1 MKTIDQT
8 PTLSTTVSFANGLG
22 IMENVQRLRN
32 YHCIERRCM
41 KILAGWFLNAPAY
54 ETKYTLGYHL
64 WDHAEH
70 VTWLRTRLV
79 EMRGGHPDA
88 SVAPALRALMDEA
101 LNAPD
106 TDSML
111 RGLYG
116 VIKRALLAAYKEHLA
131 DADASANANEIRLLR
146 RLIPELEAQLA
157 WYDALKLEQKSDP
170 WQDYIQD
177 LLQMAGGIH
186 GGCTESNQQPAIRN
200 SHVRNSYVRPKT
212 LLFDERIRIGELTPY
227 DTRKT
232 LDAKT
237 ATIEQF
243 KVFFNELYA
252 AALLA
257 TILFDSFEDGHPW
270 EYYYDFSHHFW
281 DECRHSEFGA
291 LRLKEFGL
299 QPSVC
304 NTSLLL
310 ASEGMPVLHRI
321 YYLTLGL
328 EVFFMPRKQPRIK
341 EYMKN
346 GDLRSQLFAD
356 QDWSDETNH
365 VRYGKKWIE
374 HLLTDDQRTPDDIHD
389 EVKVHLER
397 TTGKPQETICA
408 PY

>member
-1 MKTIDQT
+1 MITIDQT
-8 PTLSTTVSFANGLG
+8 TTASETVSTANGLS
-22 IMENVQRLRN
+22 ISENVQRLRN

-41 KILAGWFLNAPAY
+41 KIHAGWFLNAPAY

-70 VTWLRTRLV
+70 VHWLRTRLV

-116 VIKRALLAAYKEHLA
+116 VIKKALLVALKEHLTVA
-131 DADASANANEIRLLR
+131 DPSANACEIRLLR
-146 RLIPELEAQLA
+146 RLIPEIEAQIA
-157 WYDALKLEQKSDP
+157 WYDGLKLETKRDP
-170 WQDYIQD
+170 WQAYIRG
-177 LLQMAGGIH
+177 LLEAAGGIH
-186 GGCTESNQQPAIRN
+186 GHSTATGIPTGTA
-200 SHVRNSYVRPKT
+200 VRVPYLRPKT
-212 LLFDERIRIGELTPY
+212 LLFDERIRIGELTAY

-232 LDAKT
+232 LDPKS

-257 TILFDSFEDGHPW
+257 TILFDSFDDGHPW
-270 EYYYDFSHHFW
+270 EYFYDFSHHFW
-281 DECRHSEFGA
+281 DEVRHSEFGA
-291 LRLKEFGL
+291 TRLKEFGL

-304 NTSLLL
+304 NTSLLI
-310 ASEGMPVLHRI
+310 ASEGMTVLQRI

-328 EVFFMPRKQPRIK
+328 EVFFMPRKQPRVK
-341 EYMKN
+341 EYQKN

-365 VRYGKKWIE
+365 VRYGKRWIE
-374 HLLTDDQRTPDDIHD
+374 HLLTDDQRTPDDIRE
-389 EVKVHLER
+389 EVQAHLER
-397 TTGKPQETICA
+397 TTGKPQESICA